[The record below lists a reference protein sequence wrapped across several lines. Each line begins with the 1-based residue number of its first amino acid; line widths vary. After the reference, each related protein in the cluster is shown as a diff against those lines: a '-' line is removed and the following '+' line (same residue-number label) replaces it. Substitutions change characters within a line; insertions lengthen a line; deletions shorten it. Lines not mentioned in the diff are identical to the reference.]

1 MRVIELLFL
10 AVLASGAQTDFLVDG
25 LSRFQR
31 GDYLGAEA
39 SLVRALE
46 AGDEPRARVFL
57 ALARAATGRCPTAGP
72 VLEKEFAG
80 NSDATLRRLAG
91 LGAVQCRLARGDYD
105 GAYPLVAKLRELAP
119 SDPDVLYQAAR
130 LHMRAWNDTIYQMFQ
145 RAPASYR
152 VNQISAEIFEIQG
165 KFAEAVA
172 EYRKAIE
179 KNPAAL
185 NLHYRLGRAIL
196 MESHT
201 PEALEK
207 ARQEFEAELALNPND
222 AVAEYQVAQILLAQ
236 QRPAEA
242 KPRLERAVALQPE
255 FSEALV
261 ALARLL
267 LDEKKTDEAIALLE
281 RAVKAAPRSEPAR
294 YNLMRAY
301 RNAGRLEEAKRQQE
315 ELKKLQQP
323 PAGEF
328 TEFLKKLGEQAPQK
342 QP

>member
-1 MRVIELLFL
+1 MRVIDL
-10 AVLASGAQTDFLVDG
+10 VLAGAIAASGQTDFLVEG
-25 LSRFQR
+25 LSRFER

-39 SLVRALE
+39 NLEKALA
-46 AGDEPRARVFL
+46 AGEDPRARVFL
-57 ALARAATGRCPTAGP
+57 ALARAATGRCQMVEAA
-72 VLEKEFAG
+72 LEKVFTE

-105 GAYPLVAKLRELAP
+105 RAYPLVARLKELAP

-185 NLHYRLGRAIL
+185 NLHYRLGRALL

-207 ARQEFEAELALNPND
+207 AKQEFEAELALNPND
-222 AVAEYQVAQILLAQ
+222 AVAEYQVAQILTAQ
-236 QRPAEA
+236 QRSGEA
-242 KPRLERAVALQPE
+242 KARLERAIALQPQ

-267 LDEKKTDEAIALLE
+267 LEEKKNEEAIALLE

-301 RNAGRLEEAKRQQE
+301 RNAGRLDEARRQQE
-315 ELKKLQQP
+315 ELNKLQQP

-328 TEFLKKLGEQAPQK
+328 TEFLKKLGEPAPK

>member
-1 MRVIELLFL
+1 MRAIDLLLTAAL
-10 AVLASGAQTDFLVDG
+10 AAGAQTDFLVEG
-25 LSRFQR
+25 LSRFER

-39 SLVRALE
+39 SLVKALE

-57 ALARAATGRCPTAGP
+57 ALARAATGRCEAVEPA
-72 VLEKEFAG
+72 LDKEFAE
-80 NSDATLRRLAG
+80 NADAALRRLAG
-91 LGAVQCRLARGDYD
+91 LGAVQCRLARSDYD
-105 GAYPLVAKLRELAP
+105 GAYPLVARLKQLAP

-165 KFAEAVA
+165 KFSEAAA

-179 KNPAAL
+179 KNPAAV

-201 PEALEK
+201 PEALER
-207 ARQEFEAELALNPND
+207 ARQEFEAELKLNPND

-236 QRPAEA
+236 QHVSEA
-242 KPRLERAVALQPE
+242 GRRLERALALQPK
-255 FSEALV
+255 FPEALV

-267 LDEKKTDEAIALLE
+267 LDEKKHEEAIALLE
-281 RAVKAAPRSEPAR
+281 RAVEAAPRSEPAR

-301 RNAGRLEEAKRQQE
+301 RNAGRMEDARRQQE

-328 TEFLKKLGEQAPQK
+328 TEFLKKLGEPAPPK